1 MAELLPQRLSPL
13 HRRHISLGAQMTGEK
28 GWQRP
33 ACYTSAQEESAAVRA
48 SLGLCD
54 ITPVGKLLLQGADI
68 EASVQ
73 ASLPGVEIPAS
84 GGVTRHEDGH
94 LFCLLAADQLLLLT
108 PPNATDD
115 MLATM
120 ATTQR
125 DTCAHLVDMTS
136 GLTGLCLVGPHSQD
150 VLSKLTDLDLTLPA
164 TADMTCAQTSLSS
177 VQAILVRAD
186 FGDVPCYRIFVSR
199 DLGEFAWDVLTES
212 GSSEG
217 LTPFGVD
224 ALRLLKEGT

>member
-1 MAELLPQRLSPL
+1 MADVLPQRISPL
-13 HRRHISLGAQMTGEK
+13 HRRHLSLGAQMVSEN

-33 ACYTSAQEESAAVRA
+33 ARYASAQEEAAAVQSGAGLCDISPIGKLLLQGDVIEAAVRA
-48 SLGLCD
+48 SL
-54 ITPVGKLLLQGADI
+54 
-68 EASVQ
+68 
-73 ASLPGVEIPAS
+73 PGIEIPAP
-84 GGVTRHEDGH
+84 GGVTRHEDRH
-94 LFCLLAADQLLLLT
+94 LFCRLAVDQLLLLT
-108 PPNATDD
+108 PPDATDD
-115 MLATM
+115 IQATM

-125 DTCAHLVDMTS
+125 NTCAHLVDTTS
-136 GLTGLCLVGPHSQD
+136 GLTGLCLAGPRSQD

-164 TADMTCAQTSLSS
+164 TADMTCTQTSLSG

-199 DLGEFAWDVLTES
+199 DLGEFAWDVLTEA

-224 ALRLLKEGT
+224 ALRLLREGA

>member
-28 GWQRP
+28 VWQRP
-33 ACYTSAQEESAAVRA
+33 AWYTSAQEESAAVRA
-48 SLGLCD
+48 SVGLCD
-54 ITPVGKLLLQGADI
+54 ITPVGKLLLQGTDI

-73 ASLPGVEIPAS
+73 ASLPGVEVPAP
-84 GGVTRHEDGH
+84 GAVALHEDRH
-94 LFCLLAADQLLLLT
+94 LFCRLAVDQLLLLT
-108 PPNATDD
+108 PSAATDD
-115 MLATM
+115 IQATM

-136 GLTGLCLVGPHSQD
+136 GLTGLCLAGSRSQD

-164 TADMTCAQTSLSS
+164 TADMTCTQTSLSG

-199 DLGEFAWDVLTES
+199 DLGEFVWDVLTEA

-224 ALRLLKEGT
+224 ALRLLREGV

>member
-120 ATTQR
+120 ATTQQ
-125 DTCAHLVDMTS
+125 DSCTHLVDMTS

-150 VLSKLTDLDLTLPA
+150 VLSKLTDLDLALPA
-164 TADMTCAQTSLSS
+164 IFHMTCAQTSLSG

-199 DLGEFAWDVLTES
+199 DLGEFAWDVLTEA

-224 ALRLLKEGT
+224 ALRLLREGA

>member
-1 MAELLPQRLSPL
+1 MADVLPQRISPL
-13 HRRHISLGAQMTGEK
+13 HRRHLSLGAQMVSENA
-28 GWQRP
+28 WQRP
-33 ACYTSAQEESAAVRA
+33 DRYASAQEEVSAVLSGA
-48 SLGLCD
+48 GLCD

-68 EASVQ
+68 EAS
-73 ASLPGVEIPAS
+73 LPGVEIPAP
-84 GGVTRHEDGH
+84 GGVTRHEDRH
-94 LFCLLAADQLLLLT
+94 LFCRLAVDQLLILT
-108 PPNATDD
+108 PPDTTDD
-115 MLATM
+115 VRATM

-136 GLTGLCLVGPHSQD
+136 GLTGLCLAGPRSQD

-164 TADMTCAQTSLSS
+164 TADMTCTQTSLSG

>member
-1 MAELLPQRLSPL
+1 MADVLPQRISPL
-13 HRRHISLGAQMTGEK
+13 HRRHLSLGAQMVSEN
-28 GWQRP
+28 GWLRP
-33 ACYTSAQEESAAVRA
+33 ARYAAAQEEVSAVISGA
-48 SLGLCD
+48 GLCD

-68 EASVQ
+68 EAS
-73 ASLPGVEIPAS
+73 LPGVEIPAP
-84 GGVTRHEDGH
+84 GGVTRHEDRH
-94 LFCLLAADQLLLLT
+94 LFCRLAVDQLLILT
-108 PPNATDD
+108 PPDTTDD
-115 MLATM
+115 VRATM

-136 GLTGLCLVGPHSQD
+136 GLTGLCLAGPRSQD

-164 TADMTCAQTSLSS
+164 TADMTCTQTSLSG

-199 DLGEFAWDVLTES
+199 DLGEFAWDVLTEA

-224 ALRLLKEGT
+224 ALRLLREGA

>member
-1 MAELLPQRLSPL
+1 MADVLPQRISPL
-13 HRRHISLGAQMTGEK
+13 HRRHISLGAQMTSEK

-33 ACYTSAQEESAAVRA
+33 ACYTSAQEEAAAVRA
-48 SLGLCD
+48 STGLSD

-68 EASVQ
+68 EASVR
-73 ASLPGVEIPAS
+73 ASLPGVEIPAP
-84 GGVTRHEDGH
+84 GGATRHEDRH
-94 LFCLLAADQLLLLT
+94 LFCRLAVDQLLILT
-108 PPNATDD
+108 PPDATDD
-115 MLATM
+115 IQATM

-136 GLTGLCLVGPHSQD
+136 GLTGLCLAGPCSQD
-150 VLSKLTDLDLTLPA
+150 VLSKLNDLDLTLPA

>member
-1 MAELLPQRLSPL
+1 MSDVLPQRISPL
-13 HRRHISLGAQMTGEK
+13 HRRHLSLGAQMVSEN

-33 ACYTSAQEESAAVRA
+33 ARYASAQEEVSAVISGA
-48 SLGLCD
+48 GLCD

-68 EASVQ
+68 EAS
-73 ASLPGVEIPAS
+73 LPGVEIPAP
-84 GGVTRHEDGH
+84 GGVTRHEDRH
-94 LFCLLAADQLLLLT
+94 LFCRLAVDQLLILT
-108 PPNATDD
+108 PPDTTDD
-115 MLATM
+115 VRATM

-164 TADMTCAQTSLSS
+164 TADMTCTQTSLSG

-199 DLGEFAWDVLTES
+199 DLGEFAWDVLTEA

-224 ALRLLKEGT
+224 ALRLLREGA

>member
-1 MAELLPQRLSPL
+1 MADVLPQRISPL
-13 HRRHISLGAQMTGEK
+13 HRRHLSLGAQMVSEN

-33 ACYTSAQEESAAVRA
+33 ARYASAQEEAAAVQSGA
-48 SLGLCD
+48 GLCD

-68 EASVQ
+68 EASVR
-73 ASLPGVEIPAS
+73 ASLPGVEIPAP
-84 GGVTRHEDGH
+84 GGVTRHEDRH
-94 LFCLLAADQLLLLT
+94 LFCRLAVDQLLLLT
-108 PPNATDD
+108 PPDATDD
-115 MLATM
+115 IQATM

-125 DTCAHLVDMTS
+125 NTCAHLVDTTS
-136 GLTGLCLVGPHSQD
+136 GLTGLCLAGPRSQD

-164 TADMTCAQTSLSS
+164 TADMTCTQTSLSG

-199 DLGEFAWDVLTES
+199 DLGEFAWDVLTEA

-224 ALRLLKEGT
+224 ALRLLREGA

>member
-1 MAELLPQRLSPL
+1 MSDVLPQRISPL
-13 HRRHISLGAQMTGEK
+13 HRRHLSLGAQMVSEN
-28 GWQRP
+28 GWLRP
-33 ACYTSAQEESAAVRA
+33 ARYAAAQKEAAAVRA
-48 SLGLCD
+48 STGLCD
-54 ITPVGKLLLQGADI
+54 ITPVGKLLLQGTDI

-73 ASLPGVEIPAS
+73 ASLPGVEISAPRSA
-84 GGVTRHEDGH
+84 TRHEDRH
-94 LFCLLAADQLLLLT
+94 LFCRLAVDQLLLLT
-108 PPNATDD
+108 PPDATDGIQG
-115 MLATM
+115 TM

-164 TADMTCAQTSLSS
+164 TADMTCTQTSLSG

-199 DLGEFAWDVLTES
+199 DLGEFAWDVLTEA

-224 ALRLLKEGT
+224 ALRLLREGA

>member
-1 MAELLPQRLSPL
+1 MADVLPQRISPM
-13 HRRHISLGAQMTGEK
+13 HRRHLSLGAQMVSEK

-33 ACYTSAQEESAAVRA
+33 ACYTSAQEEAAAVRA
-48 SLGLCD
+48 STGLSD

-68 EASVQ
+68 EAS
-73 ASLPGVEIPAS
+73 LPGVEIPAP
-84 GGVTRHEDGH
+84 GGVTRHEDRH
-94 LFCLLAADQLLLLT
+94 LFCRLAADQLLILT
-108 PPNATDD
+108 PPDATDD
-115 MLATM
+115 IRATM

-150 VLSKLTDLDLTLPA
+150 VLSKLTDLNLSLPA
-164 TADMTCAQTSLSS
+164 TSHMTCAQTSLSG

-199 DLGEFAWDVLTES
+199 DLGEFAWDVLTEA

-224 ALRLLKEGT
+224 ALRLLREGA

>member
-1 MAELLPQRLSPL
+1 MADVLPQRISPL
-13 HRRHISLGAQMTGEK
+13 HRRHLSLGAQMVSEK

-33 ACYTSAQEESAAVRA
+33 ACYTSAQEEAAAVRA
-48 SLGLCD
+48 STGLSD

-68 EASVQ
+68 ETSVR
-73 ASLPGVEIPAS
+73 AFLPRVQIPALGS
-84 GGVTRHEDGH
+84 ATRHEDRH
-94 LFCLLAADQLLLLT
+94 LFCRLAVDQLLLLT
-108 PPNATDD
+108 PPDATDD
-115 MLATM
+115 IQATM

-125 DTCAHLVDMTS
+125 DTCAHLVDTTS
-136 GLTGLCLVGPHSQD
+136 GLTGLCLAGPRSQD

-164 TADMTCAQTSLSS
+164 TADMTCAQTSLSG

-186 FGDVPCYRIFVSR
+186 FGDVPGYRIFVSR
-199 DLGEFAWDVLTES
+199 DLGEFAWDVLTEA

-224 ALRLLKEGT
+224 ALRLLREGV

>member
-1 MAELLPQRLSPL
+1 MADVLPQRISPL
-13 HRRHISLGAQMTGEK
+13 HRRHLSLGAQMVSEN
-28 GWQRP
+28 GWRRP
-33 ACYTSAQEESAAVRA
+33 ARYASAREEAATVRA
-48 SLGLCD
+48 NVGLCD
-54 ITPVGKLLLQGADI
+54 ITPVGKLLLQGTDI

-73 ASLPGVEIPAS
+73 ASLPGVEVPAP
-84 GGVTRHEDGH
+84 GAVALHEDRH
-94 LFCLLAADQLLLLT
+94 LFCRLAVDQLLLLT
-108 PPNATDD
+108 LSAATDD
-115 MLATM
+115 IQTTM
-120 ATTQR
+120 ATTQQ
-125 DTCAHLVDMTS
+125 DSCAHLVDMTS

-164 TADMTCAQTSLSS
+164 TADMTCTQTSLSG

-199 DLGEFAWDVLTES
+199 DLGEFAWDVLTEA

-224 ALRLLKEGT
+224 ALRLLGEGA